1 MDDPSM
7 TKVTEQDKAQKVK
20 VKDLLEKLKAK
31 KQLKEER
38 RDDDYTSLNPN
49 PGPSTE
55 TNIYNRHETKAQRDL
70 ANVEKH
76 VNRCRTMISDVKG
89 LFDGHPALSL
99 PREQAWSLMNA
110 VLDHGNVLP
119 TSGLR
124 ACTAVVVE
132 VDQNT
137 TSNSFEADIELLQS
151 REWFDELQI
160 LLKELQDDTNKKND
174 ASASYCKVKAV
185 YGRIGSFEILSEIT
199 DVTNML
205 GSIIHIQE
213 NDPEEFRLQIE
224 KYIANLDSRTG
235 GQYWPIVKH
244 VRLRM
249 PHCDVCSSGTTLVD
263 LPGVRDSNA
272 ARDKIAKNYLKNCT
286 AVWVVSSIHRAIDDK
301 TAKDLLGENFRRQ
314 LLMDGQY
321 GSIAFICT
329 KTDVITP
336 SEIIRSLNLNEKTKE
351 YEENVK
357 NMENMKTA
365 VVKEIA
371 NVNNVLR
378 GLRKSIEDQKNEARE
393 LKDTLANI
401 DSLLE
406 PAEGEQVQNE
416 ELEIIQEYKEELKT
430 KDALIRENEDREQEL
445 LQQQKEACEKK
456 TSLEKT
462 ISQERNKIVAI
473 CALAR
478 NDYSSSHIKR
488 DFKDGLREMKR
499 QNGMLNTEDP
509 EEEEDL
515 YVDDSDDDDGSTTN
529 NLRVFCCS
537 STEYQK
543 MKNLPAYDGPPQV
556 FSNLTDTQIPALRNY
571 VHEMTYNRQR
581 QSLER
586 LIHNLGRLVFD
597 MHIYASERL
606 NMIERGVQA
615 AGSAI
620 EDELERLDTDLGNA
634 LQKLTADIDDIF
646 DGSLR
651 PKIEKGASSA
661 YEEAN
666 NTCAKWGAPAI
677 RDRTTDRR
685 EGGLSCKT
693 YIATTRRNGVY
704 YSPTFGP
711 VDFNEDLAAPMYRS
725 MAIVWDTAF
734 SEMLWRLMD
743 QLHAD
748 IVARIL
754 DFNDRL
760 QKQLELLGISA
771 MRTDRLATQANCSA
785 NNKLTEMVSNLKD
798 VVTPWQREIS
808 RIVTPHIQT
817 MMLDE
822 YGQCAA
828 DSGKD
833 VFVRMKTYMAQGID
847 SKRGSMFDEAK
858 QMLMEQLMKLRDV
871 KSVKDILITDLRR
884 GFEPLWEAP
893 SKSLV
898 ARQAFAKVLDEFT
911 VKMRVIYQE
920 AGIQNTEDGHKL
932 PAPRRGH
939 SGGAA
944 QGSSSVTTVARVQG
958 DSTVAR
964 QPEWPTYTATIH
976 KMEDTSYDTA
986 STEAPL
992 MAIGQQTLN
1001 DVYQDTLEDSQ
1012 AAVSLLPKIEPD
1024 ETATFSEPPAKTPSQ
1039 QVSSTSSTRTIQS
1052 TNMNCSQ
1059 PARIGEKGKGPG
1071 KSKGNMNSPLLSQTT
1086 TPKQTIPTSTVVTE
1100 PQDRPIQTTP
1110 TVTVKAEPTNTGYKE

>member
-1 MDDPSM
+1 MDDQSM
-7 TKVTEQDKAQKVK
+7 TKVTEQLQDKAQKGK
-20 VKDLLEKLKAK
+20 VNELKAK

-38 RDDDYTSLNPN
+38 RDDDYTSLSPN

-76 VNRCRTMISDVKG
+76 VNSCRTMISDVKG
-89 LFDGHPALSL
+89 LLDGQQALSD
-99 PREQAWSLMNA
+99 PREQAWRQELAYVEKGLKFPKTVIAVKGNTGEGKSSLMNA

-124 ACTAVVVE
+124 SCTTVVVE
-132 VDQNT
+132 VVQNT
-137 TSNSFEADIELLQS
+137 TSDSFEADIEFLES
-151 REWFDELQI
+151 KEWFDELQI

-174 ASASYCKVKAV
+174 ACAANCKVKAV
-185 YGRIGSFEILSEIT
+185 YGRIDSFEILSKIT

-205 GSIIHIQE
+205 GSTIHIQE
-213 NDPEEFRLQIE
+213 NDPEEFRLKIE
-224 KYIANLDSRTG
+224 KYIENLDSGTG

-244 VRLRM
+244 VKLRM

-263 LPGVRDSNA
+263 LPGSRDSNA
-272 ARDKIAKNYLKNCT
+272 ARDEIANNYLKNCT

-301 TAKDLLGENFRRQ
+301 MAKDLLGANFRRQ

-321 GSIAFICT
+321 GSITFICT

-336 SEIIRSLNLNEKTKE
+336 SEIIRSLNLKKKTKE
-351 YEENVK
+351 YDENMK

-371 NVNNVLR
+371 NVNNVLG

-406 PAEGEQVQNE
+406 PAEGEQVQ
-416 ELEIIQEYKEELKT
+416 ELKIQEYKEDLNT
-430 KDALIRENEDREQEL
+430 KDALIRENEDLENKL
-445 LQQQKEACEKK
+445 LQQKKEACEKK

-478 NDYSSSHIKR
+478 NDYSISHIKR

-515 YVDDSDDDDGSTTN
+515 YSDDSDDDDGDTGSATN

-543 MKNLPAYDGPPQV
+543 MKNLSAYDGPPQV

-597 MHIYASERL
+597 MHIYASGRL
-606 NMIERGVQA
+606 NTIARGIEAV
-615 AGSAI
+615 GSAI
-620 EDELERLDTDLGNA
+620 EDELERLDTDLGNV
-634 LQKLTADIDDIF
+634 LQKLNADIDKIF
-646 DGSLR
+646 DGNLK

-661 YEEAN
+661 SEEAKN
-666 NTCAKWGAPAI
+666 ICAKWGVPSE
-677 RDRTTDRR
+677 TMDRR
-685 EGGLSCKT
+685 AGGLSCKT

-704 YSPTFGP
+704 TSSRFGQ
-711 VDFNEDLAAPMYRS
+711 VDFNAELAAPMYWS
-725 MAIVWDTAF
+725 IAIDWNKAF
-734 SEMLWRLMD
+734 SEMLWRVMD
-743 QLHAD
+743 ELYTD
-748 IVARIL
+748 IVARIRG
-754 DFNDRL
+754 FTDRL

-771 MRTDRLATQANCSA
+771 MRTARLATQANCSA
-785 NNKLTEMVSNLKD
+785 NNKLAEMVSNLKD
-798 VVTPWQREIS
+798 VVTPRQRDIY

-817 MMLDE
+817 MMLDD
-822 YGQCAA
+822 YRKCAA
-828 DSGKD
+828 DSGKG

-847 SKRGSMFDEAK
+847 NKRGTMFDEAK
-858 QMLMEQLMKLRDV
+858 QMLMEQLMKLRTELVQDV

-884 GFEPLWEAP
+884 GFEPVWEAT

-898 ARQAFAKVLDEFT
+898 LRQAFAKVLDEFT
-911 VKMRVIYQE
+911 DKMRVIYRE
-920 AGIQNTEDGHKL
+920 AGIRNTEEGHNSL
-932 PAPRRGH
+932 PQE
-939 SGGAA
+939 SG
-944 QGSSSVTTVARVQG
+944 SVTTVTRVQG

-964 QPEWPTYTATIH
+964 QPDCPTNTDTIH
-976 KMEDTSYDTA
+976 QMEDFSYDTA
-986 STEAPL
+986 STEASP

-1001 DVYQDTLEDSQ
+1001 GFYQNPPEDSP
-1012 AAVSLLPKIEPD
+1012 AVMSPLPKKEPD
-1024 ETATFSEPPAKTPSQ
+1024 ETATFSEPQAKEMIHFTDD
-1039 QVSSTSSTRTIQS
+1039 
-1052 TNMNCSQ
+1052 
-1059 PARIGEKGKGPG
+1059 E
-1071 KSKGNMNSPLLSQTT
+1071 
-1086 TPKQTIPTSTVVTE
+1086 
-1100 PQDRPIQTTP
+1100 
-1110 TVTVKAEPTNTGYKE
+1110 

>member
-1 MDDPSM
+1 MFLPITNEDGSSFRLVH
-7 TKVTEQDKAQKVK
+7 TGLSVTWSSSSVAGKSENRG
-20 VKDLLEKLKAK
+20 KLKV
-31 KQLKEER
+31 R
-38 RDDDYTSLNPN
+38 NT
-49 PGPSTE
+49 
-55 TNIYNRHETKAQRDL
+55 HVTKAQRDL

-99 PREQAWSLMNA
+99 PREQAWRTVIAVVGNTGEGKSSLMNA

-151 REWFDELQI
+151 KEWFDELQI

-351 YEENVK
+351 YEENRSL
-357 NMENMKTA
+357 TSTTCWWT
-365 VVKEIA
+365 
-371 NVNNVLR
+371 
-378 GLRKSIEDQKNEARE
+378 RKSIEDQKNEARE

-430 KDALIRENEDREQEL
+430 KDALIRENEDRDTNCFSS
-445 LQQQKEACEKK
+445 KRRPK

-515 YVDDSDDDDGSTTN
+515 YVDDSDDDDGSTN

-606 NMIERGVQA
+606 NTIERGVQA

-620 EDELERLDTDLGNA
+620 EDELERLDT
-634 LQKLTADIDDIF
+634 T
-646 DGSLR
+646 
-651 PKIEKGASSA
+651 
-661 YEEAN
+661 
-666 NTCAKWGAPAI
+666 WAI
-677 RDRTTDRR
+677 RDRTKDRR

-693 YIATTRRNGVY
+693 YIATARRNGVY

-711 VDFNEDLAAPMYRS
+711 VDFNEDLAAPMYRN

-734 SEMLWRLMD
+734 SETLWRVVD
-743 QLHAD
+743 ELHTD

-754 DFNDRL
+754 DFTDRL

-771 MRTDRLATQANCSA
+771 MRTDRLATQAICSA
-785 NNKLTEMVSNLKD
+785 NNKLTEMVTNLKD
-798 VVTPWQREIS
+798 VVTPWQRDF
-808 RIVTPHIQT
+808 PHC
-817 MMLDE
+817 D
-822 YGQCAA
+822 APH
-828 DSGKD
+828 
-833 VFVRMKTYMAQGID
+833 
-847 SKRGSMFDEAK
+847 
-858 QMLMEQLMKLRDV
+858 
-871 KSVKDILITDLRR
+871 TD
-884 GFEPLWEAP
+884 
-893 SKSLV
+893 
-898 ARQAFAKVLDEFT
+898 
-911 VKMRVIYQE
+911 
-920 AGIQNTEDGHKL
+920 
-932 PAPRRGH
+932 
-939 SGGAA
+939 
-944 QGSSSVTTVARVQG
+944 
-958 DSTVAR
+958 
-964 QPEWPTYTATIH
+964 
-976 KMEDTSYDTA
+976 
-986 STEAPL
+986 
-992 MAIGQQTLN
+992 N
-1001 DVYQDTLEDSQ
+1001 D
-1012 AAVSLLPKIEPD
+1012 A
-1024 ETATFSEPPAKTPSQ
+1024 
-1039 QVSSTSSTRTIQS
+1039 
-1052 TNMNCSQ
+1052 
-1059 PARIGEKGKGPG
+1059 
-1071 KSKGNMNSPLLSQTT
+1071 
-1086 TPKQTIPTSTVVTE
+1086 
-1100 PQDRPIQTTP
+1100 
-1110 TVTVKAEPTNTGYKE
+1110 

>member
-1 MDDPSM
+1 MSLTSFQAKSKIERMCIHPTGEDSKNLSQVHPRRICEELEMSDHLLDILQKGKLVPPDITSKLQVKVNRRDKIHELLRHYDIRKDNGFGTLSSYIKTVRESRGKKAYPLKLFEGNFVAKFDGSSFRLVHTGLSVTWSSSSVAGKSEKHNTSSDSPNSPCTQLFDSTQTTNMDDPSM

-55 TNIYNRHETKAQRDL
+55 TNIYNRHVTKAQRDL

-99 PREQAWSLMNA
+99 PREQAWRQELADVEKGLTFPRTVIAVVGNTGEGKSSLMNA

-151 REWFDELQI
+151 KEWFDELQI

-371 NVNNVLR
+371 NVNNVL
-378 GLRKSIEDQKNEARE
+378 
-393 LKDTLANI
+393 
-401 DSLLE
+401 
-406 PAEGEQVQNE
+406 NE

-430 KDALIRENEDREQEL
+430 KDALIRENEDRDTNCFSS
-445 LQQQKEACEKK
+445 KRRPK

-488 DFKDGLREMKR
+488 DFKDGLRV
-499 QNGMLNTEDP
+499 G
-509 EEEEDL
+509 
-515 YVDDSDDDDGSTTN
+515 
-529 NLRVFCCS
+529 
-537 STEYQK
+537 
-543 MKNLPAYDGPPQV
+543 
-556 FSNLTDTQIPALRNY
+556 
-571 VHEMTYNRQR
+571 
-581 QSLER
+581 
-586 LIHNLGRLVFD
+586 
-597 MHIYASERL
+597 
-606 NMIERGVQA
+606 
-615 AGSAI
+615 
-620 EDELERLDTDLGNA
+620 
-634 LQKLTADIDDIF
+634 
-646 DGSLR
+646 
-651 PKIEKGASSA
+651 
-661 YEEAN
+661 
-666 NTCAKWGAPAI
+666 
-677 RDRTTDRR
+677 
-685 EGGLSCKT
+685 
-693 YIATTRRNGVY
+693 
-704 YSPTFGP
+704 
-711 VDFNEDLAAPMYRS
+711 
-725 MAIVWDTAF
+725 
-734 SEMLWRLMD
+734 
-743 QLHAD
+743 
-748 IVARIL
+748 
-754 DFNDRL
+754 
-760 QKQLELLGISA
+760 
-771 MRTDRLATQANCSA
+771 
-785 NNKLTEMVSNLKD
+785 
-798 VVTPWQREIS
+798 
-808 RIVTPHIQT
+808 
-817 MMLDE
+817 
-822 YGQCAA
+822 
-828 DSGKD
+828 
-833 VFVRMKTYMAQGID
+833 
-847 SKRGSMFDEAK
+847 
-858 QMLMEQLMKLRDV
+858 
-871 KSVKDILITDLRR
+871 
-884 GFEPLWEAP
+884 
-893 SKSLV
+893 
-898 ARQAFAKVLDEFT
+898 
-911 VKMRVIYQE
+911 
-920 AGIQNTEDGHKL
+920 
-932 PAPRRGH
+932 
-939 SGGAA
+939 
-944 QGSSSVTTVARVQG
+944 
-958 DSTVAR
+958 
-964 QPEWPTYTATIH
+964 
-976 KMEDTSYDTA
+976 
-986 STEAPL
+986 
-992 MAIGQQTLN
+992 
-1001 DVYQDTLEDSQ
+1001 
-1012 AAVSLLPKIEPD
+1012 
-1024 ETATFSEPPAKTPSQ
+1024 
-1039 QVSSTSSTRTIQS
+1039 
-1052 TNMNCSQ
+1052 
-1059 PARIGEKGKGPG
+1059 
-1071 KSKGNMNSPLLSQTT
+1071 
-1086 TPKQTIPTSTVVTE
+1086 
-1100 PQDRPIQTTP
+1100 
-1110 TVTVKAEPTNTGYKE
+1110 